1 MHRDLKPKNLMFE
14 DPTNTKIKILD
25 FGLSEY

>member
-14 DPTNTKIKILD
+14 DTTNLKIKILD

>member
-14 DPTNTKIKILD
+14 DTANTKIKILD
-25 FGLSEY
+25 FGLSEF